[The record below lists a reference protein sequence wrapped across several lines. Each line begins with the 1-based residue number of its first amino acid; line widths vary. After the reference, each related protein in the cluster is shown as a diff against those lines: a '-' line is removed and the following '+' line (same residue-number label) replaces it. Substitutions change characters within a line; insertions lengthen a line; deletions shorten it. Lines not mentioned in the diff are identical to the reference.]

1 MEKELLEFIEN
12 ETGFRNHPIT
22 DPITAAIRK
31 YFFNL
36 EIQRDERREAEFKK
50 IRENIEEI
58 TRLIS

>member
-1 MEKELLEFIEN
+1 MERELIEFIEN

-22 DPITAAIRK
+22 AAIRK
-31 YFFNL
+31 YFHNL

>member
-1 MEKELLEFIEN
+1 MERELIEFIEN
-12 ETGFRNHPIT
+12 ETGFRNH
-22 DPITAAIRK
+22 PITAAIRK

-36 EIQRDERREAEFKK
+36 EIQKNERREAEFKK

>member
-1 MEKELLEFIEN
+1 MEKELIEFIEN

-22 DPITAAIRK
+22 SAIRK

-36 EIQRDERREAEFKK
+36 EIQKAERREAEFKK

>member
-1 MEKELLEFIEN
+1 MERELIEFIEN
-12 ETGFRNHPIT
+12 ETGFRNH
-22 DPITAAIRK
+22 PITAAIRK

-36 EIQRDERREAEFKK
+36 EIQKEEIREEQFIK

>member
-1 MEKELLEFIEN
+1 MERELLEFIEN

-22 DPITAAIRK
+22 AAIRK

-36 EIQRDERREAEFKK
+36 EKQKDERREEQFKK